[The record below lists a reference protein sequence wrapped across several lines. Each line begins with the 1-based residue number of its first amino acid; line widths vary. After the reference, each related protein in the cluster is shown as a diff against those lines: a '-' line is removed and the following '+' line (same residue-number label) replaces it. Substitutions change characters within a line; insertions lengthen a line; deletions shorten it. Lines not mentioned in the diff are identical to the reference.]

1 MRIFFL
7 LFMLLLI
14 DETGYGQGFS
24 FSGTVKNG
32 DGNALSFV
40 SVSLKNTKYETASD
54 ADGTFRLI
62 NIPAGDY
69 KLVVSHVGFKTFEK
83 DIKITSRNVVEDVVL
98 ISDTKDLDEVLVKTE
113 KQSRV
118 QEMKPITIS
127 SVEIKNVVSQN
138 VLITDIIDRLS
149 GVRIRRSSSL
159 GEPSDISINGLRGNA
174 VRVYIDGL
182 PMEFIYPNFDISTLP
197 IGNLKRIDVYKGVL
211 PVDVGTDALGGGINL
226 VTEQKSYNSLRASYN
241 VGSYNTHLGD
251 FALGLANKK
260 NYFLNVTGAV
270 NYSDNSYRMDARIFE
285 NGNRIERVKRF
296 HDQYRIFFGGITI
309 GTHSKPWADE
319 LKLSVNVSG
328 GNKELQNGAR
338 VSGTAFGEAKYKAE
352 NLTAVLKYE
361 KSLWKQRA
369 LFSTAANYSSQT
381 LNYVDTTTNVYSW
394 SGKVI
399 GRKESPGEYYE
410 ANSDTY
416 IHGWINRSSFTFKI
430 SPDHKL
436 LFSNLY
442 AKQKLTGIDYL
453 EADPME
459 DYLRIPQFLTKNVAG
474 VQYEGLFMNRLTFS
488 AATKRYDYILDGAE
502 NNTFELVKK
511 KDGIWGWNTALKYD
525 IAEGFFTR
533 ASFEKGYLIPQF
545 AQFVGNGA
553 DIVRN
558 TDLLPE
564 SSDNLNIGVVISKP
578 VTKILSITTNINGF
592 YRSQHDIIFIGNG
605 VIRRYDN
612 ADQVRTLGVE
622 GDVALTFKNAF
633 SLKTNLT
640 FLRKTFTKMKLAESQ
655 FLVGTDFPNNPNF
668 YGNSELSWQKPGLLK
683 TDDRFRAY
691 LFYNY
696 IAPFNHITV
705 GKGNSIK
712 NTPEAY
718 VPVQHR
724 LDAGFSYKF
733 AKRGLIASLNVIN
746 VFNAKLFDNYLV
758 PRAGTNFNVKL
769 IYEISRF

>member
-1 MRIFFL
+1 MRIS
-7 LFMLLLI
+7 LLI
-14 DETGYGQGFS
+14 LLVLICQVNTYGQGFS
-24 FSGTVKNG
+24 LTGTVRSEQ
-32 DGNALSFV
+32 DVVLPFV
-40 SVSLKNTKYETASD
+40 SISLKDTKYETISD
-54 ADGTFRLI
+54 ADGVFRLL
-62 NIPAGDY
+62 NIAPGDY
-69 KLVVSHVGFKTFEK
+69 KLTISHVGFKTFEK
-83 DIKITSRNVVEDVVL
+83 DIKITSGNRVENCVL
-98 ISDTKDLDEVLVKTE
+98 ISSIKELDEVLVKTE
-113 KQSRV
+113 KQSHI
-118 QEMKPITIS
+118 QQTKPITIS

-138 VLITDIIDRLS
+138 VLITDIIDRLP

-159 GEPSDISINGLRGNA
+159 GDPSDISINGLRGNA

-226 VTEQKSYNSLRASYN
+226 VTEQKTYNSLRASYN

-260 NYFLNVTGAV
+260 NYFINLTGAV
-270 NYSDNSYRMDARIFE
+270 NYSDNSYRMDAKIFE
-285 NGNRIERVKRF
+285 DGNRTERIKRF
-296 HDQYRIFFGGITI
+296 HDQYKMFFGGISI

-319 LKLSVNVSG
+319 LRLSMNLSG
-328 GNKELQNGAR
+328 GSKELQNGAR
-338 VSGTAFGEAKYKAE
+338 VTGTAFGEAKYKAE
-352 NLTAVLKYE
+352 NMTAVLKYE
-361 KSLWKQRA
+361 KSFWKQRA
-369 LFSTAANYSSQT
+369 LFSAAANYSRQT
-381 LNYVDTTTNVYSW
+381 LNYVDTTKNVYSW
-394 SGKVI
+394 SGKII
-399 GRKESPGEYYE
+399 GRRGAAGEYYQ

-416 IHGWINRSSFTFKI
+416 IHSWINRSSLTVNLHAN
-430 SPDHKL
+430 HKL

-442 AKQKLTGIDYL
+442 AKQKLTGINHL
-453 EADPME
+453 EEDPAD
-459 DYLRIPQFLTKNVAG
+459 DYLRIAQYLTKNVAG
-474 VQYEGLFMNRLTFS
+474 AQYDGLFLNRLSFS
-488 AATKRYDYILDGAE
+488 AAIKRYDYILDGAE

-511 KDGIWGWNTALKYD
+511 KDGIWGWNSALKYD
-525 IAEGFFTR
+525 IASGIFTR

-564 SSDNLNIGVVISKP
+564 SSDNLNVGAVISRPISKN
-578 VTKILSITTNINGF
+578 LNIFTSVNGF

-622 GDVALTFKNAF
+622 GDLTLSYKDAF
-633 SLKTNLT
+633 NLKTNLT
-640 FLRKTFTKMKLAESQ
+640 LLSKTFTKMRLPESQ
-655 FLVGTDFPNNPNF
+655 FLVGTDFPNNPRF
-668 YGNSELSWQKPGLLK
+668 YGNAELSWQKPGLLSA
-683 TDDRFRAY
+683 DDRFRAY

-733 AKRGLIASLNVIN
+733 SKQGLTASLNVIN
-746 VFNAKLFDNYLV
+746 VLNAKLFDNYMV

-769 IYEISRF
+769 IYELSNF

>member
-1 MRIFFL
+1 MRIVFL
-7 LFMLLLI
+7 LYMCMLAPEI
-14 DETGYGQGFS
+14 GFGQSFT
-24 FSGTVKNG
+24 FSGTVKNEE
-32 DGNALSFV
+32 GNALPFV
-40 SVSLKNTKYETASD
+40 SISLNNTKYETASE
-54 ADGTFRLI
+54 ADGTFRLL
-62 NIPAGDY
+62 NIPAGNY
-69 KLVVSHVGFKTFEK
+69 KLVVSHAGFKTFEK
-83 DIKITSRNVVEDVVL
+83 EIKISGSDMVGDL
-98 ISDTKDLDEVLVKTE
+98 ILIADAKDLDTVLIKAE

-118 QEMKPITIS
+118 QEMRPITIS
-127 SVEIKNVVSQN
+127 SVEVKNVVSQN

-260 NYFLNVTGAV
+260 NYFVHVTGAV
-270 NYSDNSYRMDARIFE
+270 NYSDNSYGMDARIFE
-285 NGNRIERVKRF
+285 DGNRIKRIKRF
-296 HDQYRIFFGGITI
+296 HDQYKIFFGGVTV
-309 GTHSKPWADE
+309 GTHSKLWADE
-319 LKLSVNVSG
+319 LKFSVNVSG

-338 VSGTAFGEAKYKAE
+338 VSGTAFGEARYKAE

-361 KSLWKQRA
+361 KSFWKQRA
-369 LFSTAANYSSQT
+369 LFSTAANYSNQT
-381 LNYVDTTTNVYSW
+381 LNYVDTTRNVYSW

-399 GRKESPGEYYE
+399 GRKQSPGEYYE

-442 AKQKLTGIDYL
+442 ARQKLTGIDYL
-453 EADPME
+453 EADPMQ
-459 DYLRIPQFLTKNVAG
+459 DYLRIPQYLAKNVAG
-474 VQYEGLFMNRLTFS
+474 AQYEGLFLNRLTFS
-488 AATKRYDYILDGAE
+488 AAIKRYDYMLDGAE

-511 KDGIWGWNTALKYD
+511 KDGIWGWNTAMKYD
-525 IAEGFFTR
+525 IAEGIFTR
-533 ASFEKGYLIPQF
+533 ASVEKGYLIPQF

-578 VTKILSITTNINGF
+578 VSKILNIATNINGF

-622 GDVALTFKNAF
+622 GDLALTFKNAF

-668 YGNSELSWQKPGLLK
+668 YGNSEFSWQKQGLLK

-733 AKRGLIASLNVIN
+733 AERGLTASLNVIN

-769 IYEISRF
+769 IYEVSGF